1 MKPEFRLL
9 LKEVTDIFNTLGKDI
24 VIERRW

>member
-9 LKEVTDIFNTLGKDI
+9 LKEVTDIFNTYGKDI
-24 VIERRW
+24 IIERR

>member
-9 LKEVTDIFNTLGKDI
+9 LKEVTDIFNTSGKDI